1 MTVSEAV
8 LLGLSVVA
16 FIYLGI
22 VMFKPDWLSGLRRM
36 ASAYI
41 SLGFRKLALEVC

>member
-22 VMFKPDWLSGLRRM
+22 VMFKPDW
-36 ASAYI
+36 
-41 SLGFRKLALEVC
+41 F